1 MRTASFPTLSF
12 ITIHCSSGSEGCPGA
27 IKHHTS
33 NVALCIRCGPR
44 QEVFG
49 QHLRPTMKQRDF
61 FFNALC
67 QAGHSVQ
74 GNRRKTGAGLRVG
87 EEVRNIC
94 LCVCSESDLS

>member
-33 NVALCIRCGPR
+33 NMALCIRCGPR

-49 QHLRPTMKQRDF
+49 QHLRPTMKQREF

-87 EEVRNIC
+87 EEMRNIC
-94 LCVCSESDLS
+94 LCVCALQ

>member
-12 ITIHCSSGSEGCPGA
+12 ITIHCSSGSEGCPEA

-61 FFNALC
+61 FFLM
-67 QAGHSVQ
+67 
-74 GNRRKTGAGLRVG
+74 
-87 EEVRNIC
+87 
-94 LCVCSESDLS
+94 LCVKLATASRVTEERQEPACVWARK